1 MEVRSPEEVALSN
14 GWVVRLL
21 GVRGNGLTDREA
33 VAFLERLTRNQKV
46 FLKFDPAKGD
56 ASPRFCYLYLK
67 NKTFVNAHLIRTGF
81 VDVDMSI
88 EYGKRTKFLDYLRA
102 VPAV

>member
-1 MEVRSPEEVALSN
+1 MILSN

-21 GVRGNGLTDREA
+21 GVLGNGLTDREA